1 MKIKLSVEEHAKL
14 ERDYPNAI
22 ITRLG
27 EVEYN
32 VEGVPQ
38 QVLNQF
44 KPGEAQVEQPVQL
57 QARKLQQPLVQPS
70 QTSQPSQDD
79 LASIMRIFIKST
91 AQPLLEGSLDELKRQ
106 IDDKVQTDIT
116 DLSNQ
121 IEDLANKISTFTID
135 TTRRLDEFTNL
146 LNQQKQLQLEEVKQV
161 LNKLANL
168 NKYLRDIPQI

>member
-44 KPGEAQVEQPVQL
+44 KQGEVQVEQPVQL
-57 QARKLQQPLVQPS
+57 QSRKLQQPLAQP
-70 QTSQPSQDD
+70 SQPSQDD
-79 LASIMRIFIKST
+79 LASIMRTFIKST

-106 IDDKVQTDIT
+106 IDDKVQADIA

-121 IEDLANKISTFTID
+121 IEDLANKVNTFTID

-161 LNKLANL
+161 LSKLANL
-168 NKYLRDIPQI
+168 NKYLKDIPQI

>member
-14 ERDYPNAI
+14 EREYPNAI

-38 QVLNQF
+38 QVLAQY
-44 KPGEAQVEQPVQL
+44 KQGEVQVEQPVQL
-57 QARKLQQPLVQPS
+57 QSRKLQQPLAQP
-70 QTSQPSQDD
+70 SQPSQDD

-91 AQPLLEGSLDELKRQ
+91 AQPLLEGSIDELKRQ
-106 IDDKVQTDIT
+106 IDDKVQADIT

-121 IEDLANKISTFTID
+121 IEDLANKISAFTID
-135 TTRRLDEFTNL
+135 TTRRLDEFTNM

-168 NKYLRDIPQI
+168 NKYLKDIPQI

>member
-38 QVLNQF
+38 QVLTQF
-44 KPGEAQVEQPVQL
+44 KQGEVQVEQPVQL
-57 QARKLQQPLVQPS
+57 QARKLQQPLAQP
-70 QTSQPSQDD
+70 SQPSQDD

-91 AQPLLEGSLDELKRQ
+91 AQPLLEGSIDELKRQ

-121 IEDLANKISTFTID
+121 IEDLANKISAFTID

-168 NKYLRDIPQI
+168 NKYLKDIPQI